1 MAHVPHLIVS
11 LPRLLHGLI
20 SHGNVRP
27 FHSLPITTL
36 SVSKPLVTN
45 LDPAKYWSNCHLAE
59 HPMSCSILAPG
70 VHYSMRNGAHLLY
83 CWEARQVQWEDAAPH
98 QMQTELLSTE
108 FRNHVSARLQISH
121 TQFSQSLVR
130 GHHSPINC
138 WRQGPGQ
145 WWLNSLLTT
154 VHAVITCVCIFF
166 LTQAVCMCPY
176 AVVYVDIV

>member
-1 MAHVPHLIVS
+1 
-11 LPRLLHGLI
+11 
-20 SHGNVRP
+20 
-27 FHSLPITTL
+27 
-36 SVSKPLVTN
+36 
-45 LDPAKYWSNCHLAE
+45 
-59 HPMSCSILAPG
+59 MSRNILAPG

-83 CWEARQVQWEDAAPH
+83 CWEARQVLWEDAAPH

-154 VHAVITCVCIFF
+154 VHAVITCVCILF
-166 LTQAVCMCPY
+166 LNSGSVHVSLCCSVCWYCLKWQSYSRDFVLQWLPY
-176 AVVYVDIV
+176 VWTEPTKDKVAPSNISGALSSWLW